1 MTITHIS
8 RRAILFGIAVIIALS
23 LLALTL
29 ATLHGIPASG
39 VSHTSAH
46 LVSHGR
52 LLADG
57 IPPSCNP
64 LPGGD
69 CPS

>member
-23 LLALTL
+23 LLALTF
-29 ATLHGIPASG
+29 AALHGIPASG

-46 LVSHGR
+46 LVSHGHM
-52 LLADG
+52 LALVDG
-57 IPPSCNP
+57 GNPPPPPCTPN
-64 LPGGD
+64 
-69 CPS
+69 C